1 MRHSHQAPSE
11 AISDEAVA
19 DPSRQGGNPIPFSE
33 RLTCSI
39 AEACDATGL
48 GRTTIYELIA
58 QASIVTTT
66 VGRRRLIVVR
76 SLRALLLGEQ

>member
-1 MRHSHQAPSE
+1 MRHSHQPPSD
-11 AISDEAVA
+11 AISDEVA
-19 DPSRQGGNPIPFSE
+19 TDPRRPGQNQIPFSE

-48 GRTTIYELIA
+48 GRTTIYELIG
-58 QASIVTTT
+58 QGLIVTTT